1 MIVVVDANIII
12 SGIFNPY
19 GPIPEIFLQ
28 NPKIDFIVP
37 DYALEEIALHK
48 LRICKE
54 TNTPA
59 PFFDQLLERLLAQAL
74 VFSSDSINSA
84 HIEKAGK
91 LTLSVDVKD
100 TLYIAFCFALDALL
114 WTGDLKLYKGLR
126 RKGFS
131 NIVTTSELK
140 EIIKGIN

>member
-1 MIVVVDANIII
+1 MIVIIDANIII
-12 SGIFNPY
+12 SGIINPY
-19 GPIPEIFLQ
+19 GPIPEILLQ
-28 NPKIDFIVP
+28 NPGIDFIVP

-59 PFFDQLLERLLAQAL
+59 PFFDKLLEKLLSQGL
-74 VFSSDSINSA
+74 VFSSDSINAA

-91 LTLSVDVKD
+91 LTLSVDRKD
-100 TLYIAFCFALDALL
+100 TLYIAFCLALDGML

-126 RKGFS
+126 RKGFH
-131 NIVTTSELK
+131 NIITTSELK
-140 EIIKGIN
+140 EILKGMI